1 MNDRITEMQG
11 TQCEQALRSAA
22 TPMLVHF
29 CTAWSAQCQILAPS
43 LEVLASELRDQLKI
57 AQINLDQCPELA
69 ERFGVNNVPTPIL
82 FDHGTPIGR
91 FTGMTAAQE
100 LKARLLGLLADYSV

>member
-1 MNDRITEMQG
+1 
-11 TQCEQALRSAA
+11 
-22 TPMLVHF
+22 MLVHF

-43 LEVLASELRDQLKI
+43 LEVLASELRHQLKI

-69 ERFGVNNVPTPIL
+69 ERFGVNSLPTLIL

-91 FTGMTAAQE
+91 FTRMTAAQE